1 MNTAFQLELAEPP
14 DRLMLARSH
23 ARRGLPVRAY
33 AMALDLHH
41 QALRNADELLLAES
55 ADCLADCCIMT
66 ALYEQGIRFAR
77 SARALWQARGDA
89 LRQAAASSR
98 LAFLLSA
105 IGEPE
110 ALSEAEAA
118 LTLAEQT
125 GDSIELIRAL
135 DATSVVLSLFKQ
147 PDRALPF
154 SERAVALCR
163 AADFPLPV
171 VLINFAEAY
180 VQASLLSADDDSR
193 AAGVAQALAVT
204 REALTLAREQGDGWL
219 ERLAINNIA
228 EYSLHVG
235 DTATAEAILPQYDE
249 AEGEPTD
256 RCRIHHLWIR
266 GRTLAAQGR
275 VEQALAPLLACRRL
289 ATTLSEL
296 ETLTPCHLDIANA
309 YAALGD
315 FELALAS
322 HRAFHDCY
330 VRQASEAAQRRA
342 RIYALQRET
351 EELRAAASEA
361 EMRAAHLAATNE
373 MLSREAERLTRTS
386 LEDPLTGLPN
396 RRRLDVAF
404 LDLLTTKA
412 PFVLAMIDVDHF
424 KQVND
429 RFSHPVGD
437 AVLRAIADLLGG
449 GARHDDL
456 VVRYGGEEFAFL
468 MRDSDIATAARACE
482 RLRACV
488 QGYDW
493 STLCPGLE
501 VTISIG
507 VAASTEDSAHDA
519 IVALADFRLYQAK
532 QTGRNR
538 VISAS

>member
-1 MNTAFQLELAEPP
+1 MKTVLQLDLAEAP
-14 DRLMLARSH
+14 DRLTLACTH
-23 ARRGLPVRAY
+23 ARRGLPARAY

-55 ADCLADCCIMT
+55 ADCLAECCIMT
-66 ALYEQGIRFAR
+66 AQYEPGIRFAR
-77 SARALWQARGDA
+77 SARALWQARGHA
-89 LRQAAASSR
+89 VRQAGASSR

-105 IGEPE
+105 IGEQE
-110 ALSEAEAA
+110 ALAEAEAA

-125 GDSIELIRAL
+125 GDPVEVIRAL
-135 DATSVVLSLFKQ
+135 DATSVVLNLFKQ
-147 PDRALPF
+147 PDRAIPF
-154 SERAVALCR
+154 SERAVRLSR
-163 AADFPLPV
+163 AEGFPVPW
-171 VLINFAEAY
+171 VLINLAEAK
-180 VQASLLSADDDSR
+180 VQESLLSSSEGVR
-193 AAGVAQALAVT
+193 AAGIGQALEVT
-204 REALTLAREQGDGWL
+204 REALALARARGDGWV
-219 ERLAINNIA
+219 ERLAVNNIA

-235 DTATAEAILPQYDE
+235 DAATAEAILPEYDG
-249 AEGEPTD
+249 AAGEPTD

-275 VEQALAPLLACRRL
+275 AEQALAPLLACRRL
-289 ATTLSEL
+289 ATALGEL
-296 ETLTPCHLDIANA
+296 ETLTPCHLDIANT

-315 FELALAS
+315 FERALAA
-322 HRAFHDCY
+322 HRAFHESY

-342 RIYALQRET
+342 RIYALQREAEAWRAAAT
-351 EELRAAASEA
+351 EAELRAATLA
-361 EMRAAHLAATNE
+361 ETNE

-437 AVLRAIADLLGG
+437 AVLRTIADLLAA

-456 VVRYGGEEFAFL
+456 VVRYGGEEFALL
-468 MRDSDIATAARACE
+468 MRDSDLTTAVRACD
-482 RLRACV
+482 RLRASV

-501 VTISIG
+501 ATISIG
-507 VAASTEDSAHDA
+507 VAASNEDGSHDA
-519 IVALADFRLYQAK
+519 IVALADFRLYRAK

-538 VISAS
+538 VIAAT